1 MDGNSGDGFG
11 AILVNDGSAVTID
24 NDDYAASGVINLNI
38 NFSGDQSNLTAG
50 ASGLSATYEDS
61 GANSIKDLSGNEITD
76 GGTAFDYTERM
87 LTCMDNEYIAL
98 QNSIVISES
107 SAADFADAGT
117 LIFTLSSNFAFEPVG
132 DATSIITD
140 GLISGSDD
148 IAITAAVITSSTI
161 TITYTNDGNASG
173 VDKIT
178 IGTGL
183 KIKYTGSDVTAFGTL
198 IRTGGT
204 AQINGVSTFGFN
216 ILDLEV
222 ESVDPLTT
230 IISGSP
236 TDGQVLLIDLD
247 ICKGGLFDTN
257 YSSLANAT
265 ANFSIKVDPDPSSGD
280 AAANAIKWYSSA
292 NPNASP
298 STQVLNTTSFD
309 GSGDA
314 TVGFADLTHL
324 NANNAGNQNIWITQT
339 NTRGCESAP
348 IQVVATIYDSPDAEA
363 IAGFDFDDA
372 TYTAQASVNGSTS
385 SSTAVVVDNNI
396 ATITVGDVVTG
407 TGVSGTVTVV
417 SLSNQNNL
425 VLSSAQSLTNDVS
438 LTFTKSKTAKPSVCS
453 GDEITLG
460 NTSNGALSGYTFSWS
475 NSNASYT
482 STDFNPTTT
491 APVNTSSIS
500 NLSTYTLQNFY
511 YYLDVSDANGC
522 KAPING
528 SLPGSPSTNRQAAVK
543 VVVDRPVFADIFSKN
558 GLTFSET
565 QVDGQPIY
573 GDFGT
578 ITESNPL
585 VKSTAKVNGAISG
598 TKNLVVDGN
607 SSRTILAGDVV
618 TGAGISG
625 NVTVTSLTSQNNLVL
640 SSAQTLIDDVT
651 LTFTADVSLVTSYNS
666 QPYSNRGTD
675 YGTYSGSFS
684 GEGLGVQNTS
694 STALDS
700 VSFTPYTIGLT
711 SGAGTVLTYTLTE
724 NFTGCSVN
732 VTETIKVVEAQGQIL
747 NETEFPKTSSLYI
760 NKCIDDISTPTA
772 AVNGTINSSTSL
784 AVDGQ
789 TGIIAVGDIVSGTGI
804 TGNVKIISLTDQN
817 TLVLSS
823 AQSLSDNVV
832 LTFTKSDFL
841 LVSVNGTT
849 NQYY

>member
-1 MDGNSGDGFG
+1 NQGAFTPSDGAAPVIVAAQTMDVDSDGKIDRIDLTFSENLDDSKGSNMNSNSFTLGSSYSVSNVVTGATGDDKFLRINLTEKLVVDSNVKPTITMNASKIADPSNNMTAQSAFTPIDAAKPVITNARWQDAQADGLIDRVALTFSEVVNIVDGNAGDGFG

-24 NDDYAASGVINLNI
+24 NANYAASGVTKLNLN
-38 NFSGDQSNLTAG
+38 FVGDQSDKTSG

-76 GGTAFDYTERM
+76 GATAFDYTERM
-87 LTCMDNEYIAL
+87 LTCLDNQYITL
-98 QNSIVISES
+98 QNPILINES
-107 SAADFADAGT
+107 SAADFVDAGT
-117 LIFTLSSNFAFEPVG
+117 LIFTLSSGFAFEPVG

-140 GLISGSDD
+140 GLISGSND

-198 IRTGGT
+198 TRTGGT
-204 AQINGVSTFGFN
+204 AQINGVNNGFN

-222 ESVDPLTT
+222 ESVDPLAT
-230 IISGSP
+230 ITSGSP

-280 AAANAIKWYSSA
+280 AAANTIKWYSSA

-372 TYTAQASVNGSTS
+372 TYTAQASVNNSTS
-385 SSTAVVVDNNI
+385 NSTALVVDNNI

-407 TGVSGTVTVV
+407 TGISGSVTVV

-425 VLSSAQSLTNDVS
+425 VLSSAQSLTNDVI

-453 GDEITLG
+453 EDEITLG
-460 NTSNGALSGYTFSWS
+460 NTSNGALSGYAFSWS

-482 STDFNPTTT
+482 STD
-491 APVNTSSIS
+491 
-500 NLSTYTLQNFY
+500 
-511 YYLDVSDANGC
+511 
-522 KAPING
+522 
-528 SLPGSPSTNRQAAVK
+528 
-543 VVVDRPVFADIFSKN
+543 
-558 GLTFSET
+558 
-565 QVDGQPIY
+565 
-573 GDFGT
+573 
-578 ITESNPL
+578 
-585 VKSTAKVNGAISG
+585 
-598 TKNLVVDGN
+598 
-607 SSRTILAGDVV
+607 
-618 TGAGISG
+618 
-625 NVTVTSLTSQNNLVL
+625 
-640 SSAQTLIDDVT
+640 
-651 LTFTADVSLVTSYNS
+651 
-666 QPYSNRGTD
+666 
-675 YGTYSGSFS
+675 
-684 GEGLGVQNTS
+684 
-694 STALDS
+694 
-700 VSFTPYTIGLT
+700 
-711 SGAGTVLTYTLTE
+711 
-724 NFTGCSVN
+724 
-732 VTETIKVVEAQGQIL
+732 
-747 NETEFPKTSSLYI
+747 
-760 NKCIDDISTPTA
+760 
-772 AVNGTINSSTSL
+772 
-784 AVDGQ
+784 
-789 TGIIAVGDIVSGTGI
+789 
-804 TGNVKIISLTDQN
+804 
-817 TLVLSS
+817 
-823 AQSLSDNVV
+823 
-832 LTFTKSDFL
+832 
-841 LVSVNGTT
+841 
-849 NQYY
+849 